1 MMVRTHRR
9 MRPNQGWLGCKQA
22 GGLVRKGD
30 KQMPQNPKISAFAR
44 AAVANPVRDRHI
56 LGLSAIVGKDG
67 ATIELFPD
75 GTEKV
80 LIDADGIRQN
90 YQDDTPLEPER

>member
-1 MMVRTHRR
+1 
-9 MRPNQGWLGCKQA
+9 
-22 GGLVRKGD
+22 
-30 KQMPQNPKISAFAR
+30 MPFNPEISAFAR
-44 AAVANPVRDRHI
+44 AAVANPVRDRHK

-80 LIDADGIRQN
+80 LIDVDGVRRN
-90 YQDDTPLEPER
+90 YQDDAPSEPEL